1 MPTVP
6 TVLTVLPVPM
16 AIFVACHKKKKM
28 LTPKKT
34 NKTPKKKKASK
45 KKPLKVNPGG
55 QPEGKKNYTW
65 AETLHM
71 LDILEDVLPVCMEE
85 WKVVKARHA
94 EAWSGTHRDVPSLKR
109 KYNVLHRLQI
119 PTGDPNMPDK
129 V

>member
-71 LDILEDVLPVCMEE
+71 LDILEDVLPVFV
-85 WKVVKARHA
+85 WR
-94 EAWSGTHRDVPSLKR
+94 SGKLSKQDMQ
-109 KYNVLHRLQI
+109 RLGPELI
-119 PTGDPNMPDK
+119 EMYPH
-129 V
+129 